1 MKDIIKD
8 LIKKSLKKID
18 KDKNISI
25 EDIEVSLCKDNKF
38 GDFSSNIA
46 MKFSHVYN
54 SSPRDLAKKILENI
68 SDNKNI
74 LKAICK
80 CKKVAYCND
89 SCLDRDLRFHSDKCS
104 ANADAELE

>member
-54 SSPRDLAKKILENI
+54 SSPKDLAKKILENI

-74 LKAICK
+74 PVISKICK
-80 CKKVAYCND
+80 LLMAPHISWPINHV
-89 SCLDRDLRFHSDKCS
+89 
-104 ANADAELE
+104 